1 MRREGRRVST
11 ELREERSTTTP
22 DAHTRSG
29 VALTFPASVLP
40 EISSLL
46 VVVMWASTFVITKDA
61 FDDIEPLAFI
71 FARFL
76 AVSVIALTVLAVRG
90 QRRGREGKARYW
102 VVRRAHWPT
111 FAVAGITGYAFYQI
125 AFTLGL
131 ANTSAFSSSLMISMI
146 PLFSLAFVAFRGERP
161 PLMTWAGVG
170 VSLTGVVIF
179 LAERTGDSGMLGN
192 ALSLAAAASFALYGI
207 VNRPLVRAYPP
218 ETVSA
223 YATAIGTVP
232 LLIVGAPAAIRE
244 EWTALPV
251 SAWLTLAYMA
261 IFPVYLA
268 YIMWNWAI
276 GQRGMAAT
284 SWNLLVPII
293 SGVLS
298 AIVFSEAFGPLK
310 ILGGALAITGL
321 IVMQTRRQRF
331 PSP

>member
-1 MRREGRRVST
+1 MST
-11 ELREERSTTTP
+11 GLQEERLASQP
-22 DAHTRSG
+22 DAHTRSE
-29 VALTFPASVLP
+29 VVSTLPTSVLP

-90 QRRGREGKARYW
+90 QRGGRRRYW
-102 VVRRAHWPT
+102 AVRRADWPT
-111 FAVAGITGYAFYQI
+111 FIAAGMTGYAFYQI

-146 PLFSLAFVAFRGERP
+146 PLFSLAFVAVRGERP
-161 PLMTWAGVG
+161 PLMTWVGVG
-170 VSLTGVVIF
+170 VSLAGVVIF

-232 LLIVGAPAAIRE
+232 LLIVGAPAAMRE

-251 SAWLTLAYMA
+251 STWLTLAYMA

-276 GQRGMAAT
+276 GQRGVAAT

-310 ILGGALAITGL
+310 IVGGALAIAGL
-321 IVMQTRRQRF
+321 VVMRPRRTRSGRG
-331 PSP
+331 

>member
-1 MRREGRRVST
+1 MST
-11 ELREERSTTTP
+11 AVPTSRP
-22 DAHTRSG
+22 SG
-29 VALTFPASVLP
+29 PVDTDSGTVPAKPASILP

-61 FDDIEPLAFI
+61 FDEIEPLAFI

-76 AVSVIALTVLAVRG
+76 AVSVIALAVLAVRG
-90 QRRGREGKARYW
+90 QKGGRTRYW
-102 VVRRAHWPT
+102 AVRRKDWPT
-111 FAVAGITGYAFYQI
+111 FIAAGLTGYALYQI
-125 AFTLGL
+125 GFTLGL

-146 PLFSLAFVAFRGERP
+146 PLFSLAIVAFRGEQP
-161 PLMTWAGVG
+161 SIMTWVGVG
-170 VSLTGVVIF
+170 VSLAGVVIF
-179 LAERTGDSGMLGN
+179 LAERPGDSGMLGN
-192 ALSLAAAASFALYGI
+192 VLSLAAAASFALYGI
-207 VNRPLVRAYPP
+207 INRPLVRAYPA

-223 YATAIGTVP
+223 YATAIGSVP
-232 LLIVGAPAAIRE
+232 LLIVGAPAAMRQ

-251 SAWLTLAYMA
+251 TTWLTLAYMA

-276 GQRGMAAT
+276 GQRGVAAT

-310 ILGGALAITGL
+310 ILGGALVITGL
-321 IVMQTRRQRF
+321 LVTQLQRRR
-331 PSP
+331 SRGA